1 MQTLDRSPGRDSRDE
16 VEAGPGHSTTDG
28 GQTDTHFASRR
39 GYCQRCEQ
47 DVAVVMK
54 RRFAGV
60 RNGGMESQ
68 AVCASC
74 GRVLQVS

>member
-1 MQTLDRSPGRDSRDE
+1 MQTTDESPGKESHE
-16 VEAGPGHSTTDG
+16 GVGTGPGHPTTDAV
-28 GQTDTHFASRR
+28 QTDKHHTSRR
-39 GYCQRCEQ
+39 GYCQRCQQ
-47 DVAVVMK
+47 DVAVATK
-54 RRFAGV
+54 WRFAGV